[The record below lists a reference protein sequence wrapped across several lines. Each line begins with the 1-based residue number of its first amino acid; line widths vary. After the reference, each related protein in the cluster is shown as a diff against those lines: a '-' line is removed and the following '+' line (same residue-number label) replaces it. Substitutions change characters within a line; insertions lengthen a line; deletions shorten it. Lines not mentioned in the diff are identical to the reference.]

1 MEDLETVLPLKY
13 SRPGKKP
20 YILCGYIRKTKN
32 HEKFWKLNNG
42 RDINDIRATKGNGL
56 GKS

>member
-1 MEDLETVLPLKY
+1 MTVLPLKY